1 MTHIDTE
8 LALVMLEEF
17 RRQCAIQEGA
27 EEEYK
32 GREFLE
38 DEAVMGSSEKMIFF
52 TKEMVSAL
60 TNSQKYMIDPFI
72 VAKLDTNTIKC
83 YDFPETS
90 KDINKYT
97 VRGYNKAGGASM
109 VKAEEEALFG
119 IAKASQGTDK
129 KSLSD
134 MVAG

>member
-8 LALVMLEEF
+8 LALVILEEF

-60 TNSQKYMIDPFI
+60 TN
-72 VAKLDTNTIKC
+72 
-83 YDFPETS
+83 
-90 KDINKYT
+90 
-97 VRGYNKAGGASM
+97 
-109 VKAEEEALFG
+109 
-119 IAKASQGTDK
+119 
-129 KSLSD
+129 
-134 MVAG
+134 